1 MDWEID
7 DPEAERAAKKLAEL
21 TGESI
26 EEVVIKALQER
37 LDRLKAAKRDTC

>member
-7 DPEAERAAKKLAEL
+7 DPEAVRLIQELATL

-26 EEVVIKALQER
+26 EDVVLKAVSER
-37 LDRLKAAKRDTC
+37 LARLKDKKPDAC